1 MMFRNLTL
9 AIELGFI
16 LGAVALG
23 FLPLLWLGFGQ
34 AFHFDD
40 YLPRVV
46 VFTLKQAFLSTLLS
60 VAIAL
65 PVALALARR

>member
-1 MMFRNLTL
+1 MFWKLTL
-9 AIELGFI
+9 AIALGFI

-34 AFHFDD
+34 AFHIDD

-65 PVALALARR
+65 PVAL